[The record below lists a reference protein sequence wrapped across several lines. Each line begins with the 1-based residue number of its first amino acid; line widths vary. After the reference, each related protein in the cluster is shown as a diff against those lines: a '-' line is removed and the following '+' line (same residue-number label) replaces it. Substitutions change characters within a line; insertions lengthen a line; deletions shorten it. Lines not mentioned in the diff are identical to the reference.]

1 MEMPI
6 EVLEVVAPN
15 LKPKAKAKRKPYAK
29 RGKLQMKVLNALGN
43 GLRTTESIS
52 HAINESRDD
61 IGKMLWKLTQKG
73 YVITKKIQ
81 GVREAKYYL
90 NTEKPNLDLSE
101 LALKVSRG
109 RQVRMGRPPMRMQTI
124 AVGISDASVKGRMS
138 TAADNVNHPAH
149 YKTGGIETIDFIEAK
164 QLTYNLGNV
173 VKYITRADH
182 KGNKLEDLKKAQWYL
197 NREIQNL
204 SK

>member
-1 MEMPI
+1 MKQSKSDKVMKYVAKHPNAKPI
-6 EVLEVVAPN
+6 EVSKATGVDLSYVYVV
-15 LKPKAKAKRKPYAK
+15 KAKAKAK
-29 RGKLQMKVLNALGN
+29 QRDKLKALPLTGITPKQAKD
-43 GLRTTESIS
+43 LAFQIS
-52 HAINESRDD
+52 
-61 IGKMLWKLTQKG
+61 Q
-73 YVITKKIQ
+73 
-81 GVREAKYYL
+81 
-90 NTEKPNLDLSE
+90 
-101 LALKVSRG
+101 G

-124 AVGISDASVKGRMS
+124 AVGISDTELAGKLR